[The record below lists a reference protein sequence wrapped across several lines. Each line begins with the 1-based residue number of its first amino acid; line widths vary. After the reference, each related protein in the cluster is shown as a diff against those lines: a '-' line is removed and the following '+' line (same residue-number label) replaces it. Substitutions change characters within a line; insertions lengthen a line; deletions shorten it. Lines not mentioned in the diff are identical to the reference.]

1 MKKEIVGFVG
11 CYSHDVILMLA
22 KTATAMER
30 RVLVL
35 DRNRS
40 HTLGA
45 SVPIPPGVS
54 VKEKVVEYDGFFF
67 SERELEAEILA
78 NYDLILMDFGVRSL
92 HEDVSFCTQIF
103 LVTDMLLHHIRQLQK
118 LSLNKVAVKRILIRD
133 AVGGVK
139 SGTPE
144 LRELLEQFSN
154 RKEYFLPPD
163 RRDIRNRYVC
173 ETFHEYQVKHASPE
187 LREFIYDV
195 VREWC
200 AEMPEREFWKKI
212 KRQERRGYA

>member
-22 KTATAMER
+22 KTAVAMER

-40 HTLGA
+40 HTLAA

-54 VKEKVVEYDGFFF
+54 VKEKIVEYDGFFF
-67 SERELEAEILA
+67 SGRELEETMLAE
-78 NYDLILMDFGVRSL
+78 YDLILMDFGVRSL
-92 HEDVSFCTQIF
+92 AEDVAFCTRIF
-103 LVTDMLLHHIRQLQK
+103 LVTDMLRHHIRQLQK
-118 LSLNKVAVKRILIRD
+118 LPLNKDLVNRILIRD

-139 SGTPE
+139 TGTPE
-144 LRELLEQFSN
+144 MREFLEQFTN
-154 RKEYFLPPD
+154 RKECFLPPD
-163 RRDIRNRYVC
+163 SRDVKNRYVC

-187 LREFIYDV
+187 LRQFIYDV
-195 VREWC
+195 LRELC
-200 AEMPEREFWKKI
+200 EELTEREFWKRI